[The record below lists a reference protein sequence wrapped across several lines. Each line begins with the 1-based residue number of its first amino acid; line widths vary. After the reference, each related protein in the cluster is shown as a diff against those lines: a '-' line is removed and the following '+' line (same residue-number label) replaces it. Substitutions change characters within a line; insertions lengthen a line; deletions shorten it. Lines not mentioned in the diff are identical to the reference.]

1 MKVKKYIP
9 PLIYLLLVLV
19 CLAAVFLAGRL
30 AKPPGGA
37 GQEGAAPSGEA
48 PSKGSSPEAPFL
60 GGRRNRSPGP
70 PPFRKNPFKAWPGGY
85 ARGATRDGRKPL
97 CAALD
102 PAGVRHPLYEQN
114 HP

>member
-48 PSKGSSPEAPFL
+48 P
-60 GGRRNRSPGP
+60 
-70 PPFRKNPFKAWPGGY
+70 
-85 ARGATRDGRKPL
+85 
-97 CAALD
+97 
-102 PAGVRHPLYEQN
+102 
-114 HP
+114 